1 MTSKYEYERIRG
13 LAASVASFNKVS
25 NNIRCRNNEQCH
37 HKHVKG
43 GNQPS
48 LAIQGVFRASRTA
61 HLTVVTKCASSLIMP
76 VGVVKPSNRF
86 KLLNPSSNEPGRHNT
101 DRCHWGAV
109 PYIATG
115 WGLDGGAVVGMDFTR
130 LLLYEYVNCAFGT
143 MVT

>member
-1 MTSKYEYERIRG
+1 
-13 LAASVASFNKVS
+13 
-25 NNIRCRNNEQCH
+25 
-37 HKHVKG
+37 
-43 GNQPS
+43 
-48 LAIQGVFRASRTA
+48 
-61 HLTVVTKCASSLIMP
+61 MP

-130 LLLYEYVNCAFGT
+130 LLLYDQGGSPTNLLQFGFRT
-143 MVT
+143 WRMLQGGLPGNNTLRHSGFPGDPSTQY